1 MSVLRKLWDHLE
13 EYLLVWSLAFS
24 VALIFFQVVMRYVF
38 RNSLSWSEELAR
50 YLFLWQIWLGAS
62 FAVKEHRH
70 LRIEMLRDA
79 FKGRAQRWFDLAVL
93 LVWFGFSLFLA
104 LEGSELTRML
114 IQRGQVSA
122 AMRLPMA
129 YAYASVPVGC
139 GLMAIR
145 LLGEMAGLLRSLK
158 GEAA

>member
-13 EYLLVWSLAFS
+13 EYLIVWSLMFS

-50 YLFLWQIWLGAS
+50 YIFLWQIWLGAS

-70 LRIEMLRDA
+70 LRIEVLRDA
-79 FKGRAQRWFDLAVL
+79 LKGRSQRCFDLAVL
-93 LVWFGFSLFLA
+93 FVWFGFSLFLA

-145 LLGEMAGLLRSLK
+145 LLGEMAKVFKSMKRGV
-158 GEAA
+158 A

>member
-1 MSVLRKLWDHLE
+1 MLRKLWDHLE